1 MREGPDILPNFLCEI
16 DSMVVFIHDLF
27 LSVRAICGAK
37 PSMDLRIKWLQQL
50 LSSRE
55 NEHLEFKEAKNR
67 FDFEELVKYCAALA
81 NEGGG
86 KVVLG
91 VSDKTPRKIVG
102 SAAFSQIER
111 TKAGLIEKLR
121 LRIDVEEIPHPDGRV
136 LVFHIPARPLGM
148 PVAYKGAY
156 WMRGGEDLVPMTVD
170 QIRRILEE
178 TGPDYSAQICSGASL
193 ADLEKQAVADFRAR
207 WMKKSN
213 NDALK
218 NLTMAQLLTDAE
230 LIVDKQA
237 TYAALILFGS
247 RQALGKFLPQAE
259 IIFEYRSTETTGP
272 AQQRLEFRQGFF
284 GIYDALWNAINLRND
299 LQHFQDG
306 LFIWDIPTFSEE
318 AIREAILNAVSHRDY
333 RSAGSVFV
341 RQYPRKLE
349 IVSPGGLPQGIT
361 PENILWHQYPRNRR
375 IAEAF
380 ARCGLVE
387 RSGQGMNR
395 IYEECIRTN
404 KPKPDFRGTDAYNV
418 NLTLYGEVQD
428 PQFLRFLEK
437 VGRERLKSFS
447 TKDFLIVDFAYRGRP
462 IPGDLKERVPFLI
475 EEGVIEKIGR
485 DKYTLSRQFFQ
496 FLGKRAVYTR
506 HRGLDRETNKALL
519 LKHIQDNRA
528 DGSRFSELKEVL
540 PALSESSVKRLLL
553 ELRQEGHI
561 HVIGRT
567 NAGKWYPGPMKD
579 QNP

>member
-1 MREGPDILPNFLCEI
+1 
-16 DSMVVFIHDLF
+16 
-27 LSVRAICGAK
+27 
-37 PSMDLRIKWLQQL
+37 MDLRTKWLQQL
-50 LSSRE
+50 LSSKE

-91 VSDKTPRKIVG
+91 VSDRVPRKVVG
-102 SAAFSQIER
+102 SAAFSSIER
-111 TKAGLIEKLR
+111 TKAGLIERLR
-121 LRIDVEEIPHPDGRV
+121 LRIDVEEISHSDGRI
-136 LVFHIPARPLGM
+136 LVFHIPSRPLGM
-148 PVAYKGAY
+148 PVSYKGAY
-156 WMRGGEDLVPMTVD
+156 WMRGGEDLVAMTVD

-178 TGPDYSAQICSGASL
+178 AAPDYSAEICPGASL
-193 ADLEKQAVADFRAR
+193 ADLEQPAIEDFRKR
-207 WMKKSN
+207 WMKKSK
-213 NDALK
+213 NDALQ
-218 NLTMAQLLTDAE
+218 NLTEVQLLADAE
-230 LIVDKQA
+230 LIVDKQVS
-237 TYAALILFGS
+237 YAALILFGS
-247 RQALGKFLPQAE
+247 RKALGKLLPQAE

-272 AQQRLEFRQGFF
+272 AQQRLEYRQGFF
-284 GIYDALWNAINLRND
+284 GIYDALWNTINLRND

-333 RSAGSVFV
+333 RSAGSVFI

-361 PENILWHQYPRNRR
+361 PENILWRQYPRNRR

-395 IYEECIRTN
+395 IYEECIKAN
-404 KPKPDFRGTDAYNV
+404 KPKPDFAGTDAYNV
-418 NLTLYGEVQD
+418 SLTLNGEVQD
-428 PQFLRFLEK
+428 AQFLRFLEK

-447 TKDFLIVDFAYRGRP
+447 TKDFLIVDHAFRGQP
-462 IPGDLKERVPFLI
+462 VPADLKERLPFLI
-475 EEGVIEKIGR
+475 EEGVIERIGR

-496 FLGKRAVYTR
+496 FLGKKAVYTR
-506 HRGLDRETNKALL
+506 RRGLDRETNKALL
-519 LKHIQDNRA
+519 LRHIQDNRIE
-528 DGSRFSELKEVL
+528 GSKFCELKEVL

-553 ELRQEGHI
+553 ELRKDGYI

-567 NAGKWYPGPMKD
+567 NAGKWHPVPMKNKD
-579 QNP
+579 SHYPKGGGA